1 MVSLLC
7 HVPHYFH
14 IWMGKKYF
22 FSCFVFIYLYLFLLN
37 ILPLSICIIFIC
49 ILVLCTVDLTKDPG
63 VSLQIENLNSD
74 SYCEISINS
83 EVKEKINVAAGS
95 IAKLS
100 FLDCPNEDIR
110 LTAKKVIGE
119 SSHS

>member
-1 MVSLLC
+1 MS
-7 HVPHYFH
+7 H
-14 IWMGKKYF
+14 IIFTSRWGKIF
-22 FSCFVFIYLYLFLLN
+22 FSCFVFIYLYLFVLD
-37 ILPLSICIIFIC
+37 ILPLSLSICIIFIC

-83 EVKEKINVAAGS
+83 EVKEKINVTAGS

-100 FLDCPNEDIR
+100 FLDCPNDDIR

>member
-1 MVSLLC
+1 
-7 HVPHYFH
+7 
-14 IWMGKKYF
+14 MGKNYF
-22 FSCFVFIYLYLFLLN
+22 FSCFVFIYLYLFVLN
-37 ILPLSICIIFIC
+37 ILPLSLCIIFIC

-83 EVKEKINVAAGS
+83 EVKEKINVTAGS